1 MASKVAEVVV
11 VAVVA
16 MMMLWNGATAQSNSC
31 MSSLVGL
38 TPCLTYVTGNS
49 SAPSSS
55 CCSQL
60 SGVVQSNPQCLC
72 LLLNGGGS
80 NLGVNINQTLALAL
94 PAACKVQTPPVSQ
107 CNVVFKIEAAVPA
120 SSPVGSLAPPPSE
133 AKETPPQVPNTPAGS
148 KTVPSTTAGGPTS
161 AADGTAAKASFRFLG
176 FLVFAATLSM
186 AGFGI

>member
-1 MASKVAEVVV
+1 MASKVGLF

-16 MMMLWNGATAQSNSC
+16 MMMLWNGATAQSNGC
-31 MSSLVGL
+31 MSALVGL
-38 TPCLTYVTGNS
+38 TQCLTYVTGNS

-80 NLGVNINQTLALAL
+80 NLGVNINQSLALAL

-107 CNVVFKIEAAVPA
+107 CNAAVPA

-148 KTVPSTTAGGPTS
+148 KTVPSTTAGGPSS

>member
-1 MASKVAEVVV
+1 MASKVAEMGLILA
-11 VAVVA
+11 VAA
-16 MMMLWNGATAQSNSC
+16 MMMLWKGATAQSNSC
-31 MSSLVGL
+31 TSALIGL

-55 CCSQL
+55 CCTQL

-80 NLGVNINQTLALAL
+80 NLGVNINQSLALAL

-107 CNVVFKIEAAVPA
+107 CNAAVPA
-120 SSPVGSLAPPPSE
+120 SSPVGSQAPPTSE
-133 AKETPPQVPNTPAGS
+133 PKETPQVPNTPAGS
-148 KTVPSTTAGGPTS
+148 KTVPSTTAGGPSS
-161 AADGTAAKASFRFLG
+161 AADGTAKASFRFLG

>member
-1 MASKVAEVVV
+1 MASKVGLV

-55 CCSQL
+55 CCTQL

-80 NLGVNINQTLALAL
+80 NLGVNINQSLALAL
-94 PAACKVQTPPVSQ
+94 PGACKVQTPPVSQ
-107 CNVVFKIEAAVPA
+107 CNAAVPA
-120 SSPVGSLAPPPSE
+120 SSPVGALAPPPSE
-133 AKETPPQVPNTPAGS
+133 AKETPQVPNTPAGS
-148 KTVPSTTAGGPTS
+148 KTVPSTTAGGPSS
-161 AADGTAAKASFRFLG
+161 AADVTAKASFRSLG